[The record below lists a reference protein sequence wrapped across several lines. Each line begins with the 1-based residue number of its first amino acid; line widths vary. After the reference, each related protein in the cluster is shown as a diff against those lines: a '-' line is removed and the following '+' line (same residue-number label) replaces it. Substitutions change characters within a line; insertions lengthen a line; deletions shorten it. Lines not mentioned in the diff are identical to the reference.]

1 MQKQV
6 DLKLI
11 VAIVAAGLLSF
22 CGVIVETAMNITF
35 PKLMREFSINTATV
49 QWMTTAY
56 LLIVASIVPIS
67 AYLKRRFRT
76 KTLFVTANFLF
87 MVGLIVDALA
97 TNFPLLVAGRII
109 QGCGTGI
116 ALPLMFNIIL
126 DWAPADQ
133 KGTLMG
139 VGTLITAI
147 APALGPTFGGII
159 VSQLNWHWIFML
171 LIPVLVISLLLGL
184 YGIRQAQPIVKTSF
198 DVVGWLLVIL
208 LFVGFTIGF
217 SRLATI
223 TTQPLACVA
232 WIVVG
237 LIGLGG
243 FVWRTQR
250 AAQPLISLTIFK
262 MRSYDF
268 HLMAYFLVQICAL
281 GLAFILPN
289 YIQLVNGKS
298 ALLAGL
304 FVLPGAAIGAVFA
317 PLGGRILDSFG
328 AARPVLTGSTILV
341 IAMALFTVLG
351 MRLTGPFILAIYIL
365 LMIGIGLT
373 MGNTMTSGLQ
383 QLSASQQAD
392 GNAVF
397 NTLQQF
403 AGAIG
408 TSVVSAIITLVQV
421 QASGTNAHRTALGS
435 AMALGLLFILVVIEL
450 GVMVMAMKRRQSTGH
465 VG

>member
-76 KTLFVTANFLF
+76 KTLFVTANLLF

-171 LIPVLVISLLLGL
+171 LIPVLERV
-184 YGIRQAQPIVKTSF
+184 
-198 DVVGWLLVIL
+198 WIL
-208 LFVGFTIGF
+208 
-217 SRLATI
+217 
-223 TTQPLACVA
+223 
-232 WIVVG
+232 
-237 LIGLGG
+237 
-243 FVWRTQR
+243 
-250 AAQPLISLTIFK
+250 
-262 MRSYDF
+262 
-268 HLMAYFLVQICAL
+268 
-281 GLAFILPN
+281 
-289 YIQLVNGKS
+289 
-298 ALLAGL
+298 
-304 FVLPGAAIGAVFA
+304 
-317 PLGGRILDSFG
+317 
-328 AARPVLTGSTILV
+328 
-341 IAMALFTVLG
+341 
-351 MRLTGPFILAIYIL
+351 
-365 LMIGIGLT
+365 
-373 MGNTMTSGLQ
+373 
-383 QLSASQQAD
+383 
-392 GNAVF
+392 
-397 NTLQQF
+397 
-403 AGAIG
+403 
-408 TSVVSAIITLVQV
+408 
-421 QASGTNAHRTALGS
+421 
-435 AMALGLLFILVVIEL
+435 
-450 GVMVMAMKRRQSTGH
+450 
-465 VG
+465 